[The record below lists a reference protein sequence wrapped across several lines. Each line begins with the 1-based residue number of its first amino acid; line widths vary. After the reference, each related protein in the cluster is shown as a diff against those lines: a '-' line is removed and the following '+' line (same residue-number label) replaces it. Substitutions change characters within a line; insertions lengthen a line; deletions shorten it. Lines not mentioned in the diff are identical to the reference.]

1 MCTLEADA
9 LVATRDVDA
18 LMGGGWCLVSLIV
31 VLSGCNSESSRE
43 ASERGLVSLSI
54 AVAAV
59 AAVAAAA
66 AAAVAAAVLQISATP
81 LWMTSCATHRQ
92 IVRD

>member
-1 MCTLEADA
+1 M
-9 LVATRDVDA
+9 ATRDVDA
-18 LMGGGWCLVSLIV
+18 LMGGGWCLVSRIV

-54 AVAAV
+54 AVV
-59 AAVAAAA
+59 AA
-66 AAAVAAAVLQISATP
+66 AAAVLQISATP

>member
-1 MCTLEADA
+1 M
-9 LVATRDVDA
+9 ATRDVDA

-54 AVAAV
+54 AVV
-59 AAVAAAA
+59 AA
-66 AAAVAAAVLQISATP
+66 AAAVLQISATP

-92 IVRD
+92 IYVIESTGLLNGSTD

>member
-1 MCTLEADA
+1 M
-9 LVATRDVDA
+9 ATRDVDA

-54 AVAAV
+54 AVV
-59 AAVAAAA
+59 A

>member
-9 LVATRDVDA
+9 LVATRDVDV
-18 LMGGGWCLVSLIV
+18 LMGGGWCLVSRIV

-43 ASERGLVSLSI
+43 ASERGSVSLSI
-54 AVAAV
+54 AV

>member
-1 MCTLEADA
+1 M
-9 LVATRDVDA
+9 ATRNVDA

-54 AVAAV
+54 AVAA
-59 AAVAAAA
+59 
-66 AAAVAAAVLQISATP
+66 AVLQISATP

>member
-1 MCTLEADA
+1 M
-9 LVATRDVDA
+9 ATRDVDA

-54 AVAAV
+54 AVVAAAV
-59 AAVAAAA
+59 AA
-66 AAAVAAAVLQISATP
+66 AAAVLQISATP

-92 IVRD
+92 SVRD

>member
-1 MCTLEADA
+1 MCHA
-9 LVATRDVDA
+9 L
-18 LMGGGWCLVSLIV
+18 WCSI
-31 VLSGCNSESSRE
+31 GCNSESSRE

-54 AVAAV
+54 AVV
-59 AAVAAAA
+59 A

-92 IVRD
+92 IYVIESTGLLNGSTD